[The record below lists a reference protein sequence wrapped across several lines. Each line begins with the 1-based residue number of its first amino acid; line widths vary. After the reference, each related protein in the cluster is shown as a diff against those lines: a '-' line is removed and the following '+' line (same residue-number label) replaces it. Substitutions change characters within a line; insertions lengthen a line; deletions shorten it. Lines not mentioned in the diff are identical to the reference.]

1 MAEVKQEVPVTVPN
15 IYLSDLEKLA
25 QKVRQVTGEKNA
37 EISFEFIIASLFPT
51 CWKNIQSDLNRQYT
65 KGYIQGRLD
74 KEEEYR
80 SCRCSYSDDDA
91 DCYCE

>member
-1 MAEVKQEVPVTVPN
+1 MADVTVSIPN
-15 IYLSDLEKLA
+15 VYLSDLERLA
-25 QKVRQVTGEKNA
+25 QKVHDITGQEDT

-51 CWKNIQSDLNRQYT
+51 SWINIQNELKHQYT

-74 KEEEYR
+74 KEQEMR
-80 SCRCSYSDDDA
+80 SYTRSNQDDDS

>member
-1 MAEVKQEVPVTVPN
+1 MADVAVSIPN
-15 IYLSDLEKLA
+15 VHLSDLERLA
-25 QKVRQVTGEKNA
+25 QKVHDITDQEDT

-51 CWKNIQSDLNRQYT
+51 SWTNIQNELKHQYT

-74 KEEEYR
+74 KEQEMRNYTH
-80 SCRCSYSDDDA
+80 SNQDDDS